1 MTTEATLRIRYQVA
15 IPLCHVAKIAT
26 IIQKHH
32 ECEIFNSLIHC
43 VYRLFSYFCSKSYNV
58 MIAHFIYDYCDVIL
72 VVITIVIVYFGYAT
86 YEYFKD

>member
-1 MTTEATLRIRYQVA
+1 
-15 IPLCHVAKIAT
+15 
-26 IIQKHH
+26 
-32 ECEIFNSLIHC
+32 
-43 VYRLFSYFCSKSYNV
+43 